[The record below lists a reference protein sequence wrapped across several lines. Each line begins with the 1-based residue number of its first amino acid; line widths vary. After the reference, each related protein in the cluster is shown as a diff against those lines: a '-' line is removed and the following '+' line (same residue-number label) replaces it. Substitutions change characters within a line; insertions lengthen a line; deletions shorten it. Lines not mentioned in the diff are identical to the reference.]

1 MTIDRKKVIEQ
12 MSKIEIAGGESGLI
26 EGFGVFVNQLPAS
39 FWNGFADRL
48 SAKVH
53 PDLLEATEGLL
64 INAAHECG
72 YHTGYGI
79 ITQSTEVKLKY
90 AS

>member
-39 FWNGFADRL
+39 F
-48 SAKVH
+48 
-53 PDLLEATEGLL
+53 
-64 INAAHECG
+64 
-72 YHTGYGI
+72 
-79 ITQSTEVKLKY
+79 
-90 AS
+90 